1 MFDGFFIIAYQVVTL
16 FLLIAAGYTVTR
28 AGLLTKSGA
37 DQMTNVLLTIV
48 TPSVIINAFEIPFD
62 KSKLMW
68 LCVAAASAVATH
80 ILGILIGKPFFKKSS
95 EAKQPVYRY
104 AITYS
109 NCGFMALPLIQA
121 IAGAE
126 GVFYGA
132 VYIVVFN
139 LFAWTHGIML
149 MSGGKGNISLKRVF
163 INPGVIGTSIALI
176 LFFFSLSLPSPVH
189 TAVQMLANLNSPLA
203 MVVIGAFLT
212 NVNFKSALL
221 QKEIYLV
228 SSVRLLA
235 IPLIVIFILHWLNLP
250 EPLFKACVISASAPC
265 AANVSLFASRF
276 LKDTGLAGELVAFT
290 TACSIITMPLLLLLV
305 GIWG

>member
-1 MFDGFFIIAYQVVTL
+1 MFDGFFIIANQVVVL
-16 FLLIAAGYTVTR
+16 FLLIGAGYTVTK

-37 DQMTNVLLTIV
+37 NQMTNVLLTLV

-62 KSKLMW
+62 KSKLIW

-80 ILGILIGKPFFKKSS
+80 ILGILIGKPFFRKSS
-95 EAKQPVYRY
+95 EQKLPVYRY

-132 VYIVVFN
+132 VYVVVFN
-139 LFAWTHGIML
+139 LFAWTHGVML
-149 MSGGKGNISLKRVF
+149 MSGGKGNISLKRVL
-163 INPGVIGTSIALI
+163 INPGVIGTCIALI
-176 LFFFSLSLPSPVH
+176 LFFFSLNLPSPVH
-189 TAVQMLANLNSPLA
+189 SAVQMLASLNTPMA
-203 MVVIGAFLT
+203 MVVIGAFLS

-228 SSVRLLA
+228 SAIRLLV
-235 IPLIVIFILHWLNLP
+235 IPLVVIFVLHWLKLP
-250 EPLFKACVISASAPC
+250 EPLYKACVISASAPC
-265 AANVSLFASRF
+265 AANASLFASRF
-276 LKDTGLAGELVAFT
+276 SKDTGLAGELVAFS
-290 TACSIITMPLLLLLV
+290 TACSIMTMPLLLLLV
-305 GIWG
+305 GLWA